1 MTTFA
6 ERLKNAMEQASMSQS
21 ALSEQAGAS
30 KAAISQYLSGK
41 NTPGPDRIKALADA
55 TGVSFDY
62 LMGYGAAPV
71 AEPPIKKISVK
82 EAAFPSGTLFPEPAL
97 AGITTSTPPSS
108 VIMWVLISSI
118 PSSALRPE
126 SGTPMDNTRDELLD
140 LIRNATNIDMIC
152 FFAIIYVV
160 APDSPPYTPIAT
172 RGELK
177 KAIKQLRSA
186 QHSPDCPA
194 EMSEG
199 FETAIQYI
207 RREWLHQ

>member
-6 ERLKNAMEQASMSQS
+6 ERLKNAMEQANMSQS

-82 EAAFPSGTLFPEPAL
+82 EAARCMGNLISLSESAFSVAFFPSGTLFPEPAL

-108 VIMWVLISSI
+108 VIMWALISSI

-126 SGTPMDNTRDELLD
+126 RGTPMDNTRDELLD

-160 APDSPPYTPIAT
+160 APDSPPI
-172 RGELK
+172 RL
-177 KAIKQLRSA
+177 
-186 QHSPDCPA
+186 SPPVA
-194 EMSEG
+194 N
-199 FETAIQYI
+199 
-207 RREWLHQ
+207 